1 MYPLALLRLL
11 LCTLLLACAP
21 QQAWAHAQLFA
32 TSPVEGAVLDGAPN
46 VVSLEFN
53 EPVTPLAVKLIGAD
67 GTALDVLDQTS
78 GGASVVVSLPET
90 IGEGTQVLSWRVVS
104 TDGHPIGGSLVFSIG
119 HATGSADL
127 IPASDP
133 TVIWLLWASKA
144 LFFVALLVGVG
155 GAVFRSIADVP
166 RQARRVSVG
175 LSIVGVLLVPATLGL
190 QGLDAL
196 GLTLSSLFDSNVW
209 RAGWSTSYGATA
221 FVAGLAFAVSLPAL
235 LLRSGRNVSIVGLA
249 AGALAALSLSL
260 SGHASAAEP
269 QWLTRPAV
277 FLHITGILIW
287 IGALLPLW
295 ILLREKSDISDRALA
310 SFSRVIPFAV
320 APLMLSGLVLA
331 GIQMGAPGPQWLSPY
346 GFILG
351 AKLTL
356 LIAPFALAL
365 ANRLWL
371 TRPALAG
378 ETRARLGLRRSIAT
392 EALIV
397 LVILGLVAGWR
408 FTPPPR
414 ALAEISEPVVTA
426 EPIMTH
432 LMDDTMMAMVTIS
445 PGSAGPVRLDITL
458 TDFDGEEVA
467 AQSMTVTL
475 SAPDLG
481 IEPFKREAVQTDD
494 GWLIDAITIPL
505 AGAWLIDMDV
515 RVSRFLL
522 KKLRGEELIP

>member
-1 MYPLALLRLL
+1 MHPLALLRLL
-11 LCTLLLACAP
+11 LCTLLLASAP
-21 QQAWAHAQLFA
+21 QQAWAHAQLIA
-32 TSPVEGAVLDGAPN
+32 TSPVEGAVLDGALN

-53 EPVTPLAVKLIGAD
+53 EPVTPLAIKLIGAD
-67 GTALDVLDQTS
+67 GAALDVLDQTT
-78 GGASVVVSLPET
+78 GGSSVVVSLPET
-90 IGEGTQVLSWRVVS
+90 LGEGTQVLSWRVVS

-127 IPASDP
+127 IPTSDP
-133 TVIWLLWASKA
+133 TVIGLLWASKA
-144 LFFVALLVGVG
+144 LFFLALFVGVG
-155 GAVFRSIADVP
+155 GAVFRSMADVP
-166 RQARRVSVG
+166 RQARGVSTG
-175 LSIVGVLLVPATLGL
+175 LSIVGLLLAPATLGL

-196 GLTLSSLFDSNVW
+196 GMPINGFFDPDAW

-221 FVAGLAFAVSLPAL
+221 LVAWLAFSLSIPAL
-235 LLRSGRNVSIVGLA
+235 LLKAPRTAKVLGFLGGV
-249 AGALAALSLSL
+249 LAALSLSL

-295 ILLREKSDISDRALA
+295 ILLREKSDTSDRALA

-320 APLMLSGLVLA
+320 APLVLSGFVLA
-331 GIQMGAPGPQWLSPY
+331 VIQMGAPRPQWLSPY

-351 AKLTL
+351 AKLAL
-356 LIAPFALAL
+356 LIALFALAL

-371 TRPALAG
+371 TAPALAG
-378 ETRARLGLRRSIAT
+378 EARAQLRLRRSIAA
-392 EALIV
+392 EVLIV

-414 ALAEISEPVVTA
+414 ALAEISEPVVVA

-432 LMDDTMMAMVTIS
+432 LMDDTMMAMLTIS
-445 PGSAGPVRLDITL
+445 PGSAGPVRLDITM

-467 AQSMTVTL
+467 AQSVTVTL

-505 AGAWLIDMDV
+505 AGAWLIDVDV
-515 RVSRFLL
+515 RVSRFSL